1 MNQDKNT
8 YTATVI
14 LKNTGNNIIQYIV
27 PNCSAERFKSMEE
40 AFQNARKK
48 NGGIVELWSDGKD
61 FGLGDTV
68 FLYINTQHNGEFS
81 IVSVAAEDILSIGR

>member
-14 LKNTGNNIIQYIV
+14 LKNTGNNIIQYCV
-27 PNCSAERFKSMEE
+27 PNCSAERFSDIEE
-40 AFQNARKK
+40 DFKNARKE
-48 NGGIVELWSDGKD
+48 NGGIVELWSDGQD
-61 FGLGDTV
+61 FGRRDDI
-68 FLYINTQHNGEFS
+68 FLYINDQQSGEFT